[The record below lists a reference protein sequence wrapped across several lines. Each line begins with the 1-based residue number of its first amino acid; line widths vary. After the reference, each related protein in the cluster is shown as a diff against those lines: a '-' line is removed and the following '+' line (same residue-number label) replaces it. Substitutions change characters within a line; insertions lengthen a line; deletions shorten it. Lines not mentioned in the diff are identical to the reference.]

1 MLCFGKNW
9 ENLVFRWPLDHNL
22 PRVVGVEAFR
32 VKTRHDFLAAHLH
45 RINVLP
51 SPESQLCGYGSM
63 NAEHLRTCSALD
75 RSKNYQNSIY
85 KVSTSPKGPTA
96 KGGRQLRR

>member
-1 MLCFGKNW
+1 KVVDKNRQLKYGTVSGCRCSLWQELGEPCFQMA
-9 ENLVFRWPLDHNL
+9 LDHNL

-75 RSKNYQNSIY
+75 RQKQHLQGQH
-85 KVSTSPKGPTA
+85 VT
-96 KGGRQLRR
+96 